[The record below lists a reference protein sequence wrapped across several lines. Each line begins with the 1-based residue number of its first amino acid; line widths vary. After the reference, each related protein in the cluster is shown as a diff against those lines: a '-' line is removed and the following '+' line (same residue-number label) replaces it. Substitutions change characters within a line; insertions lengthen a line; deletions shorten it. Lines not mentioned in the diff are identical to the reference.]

1 MFISDIRQEDGTLK
15 WLHTSTQRENGIY
28 IIDLQQSVGMV
39 DDAYNAIADIVA
51 DGGSILFVGTK
62 KQAQDAIKTEA
73 ERCGQFYV
81 NERWLGGMLTK
92 LQNYPEPYCKTERNR
107 SYGS

>member
-1 MFISDIRQEDGTLK
+1 MAPYIYTER
-15 WLHTSTQRENGIY
+15 NGIY

-62 KQAQDAIKTEA
+62 KTGSGCYQNRSRALRTVLCKREM
-73 ERCGQFYV
+73 V
-81 NERWLGGMLTK
+81 RWYAYK
-92 LQNYPEPYCKTERNR
+92 LQNYPEPYCKN
-107 SYGS
+107 